1 MFLLRATKMSKRRL
15 LVSLGVLLWA
25 LLFGAESVVSA
36 QSNVRP
42 MPRLA
47 RLPEAG
53 AEFARRTQ
61 EGLFQSG
68 ASHASVA
75 GDGRAEKAREVEGAR
90 YFRFDVRA
98 ESWGT
103 ADFEDG
109 AGQASV
115 QRMGWDALI
124 GRELDGGSNVIF
136 SLHTEASF
144 YDFKGATS
152 LIAGSSDPFND
163 VYETALGM
171 SVLSQQVNRRAWFAG
186 FEFYL
191 GGEDNVDLG
200 DALSIGG
207 LGGLRYE
214 VHDDLTIT
222 VGLGMRT
229 RLEDDPWVVPFLGFE
244 WQLDENT
251 ELVSEGSS
259 VSLRRKLSSNWDLSL
274 GAIYDQRQYRLNDNN
289 PLPGGVLRDES
300 IQAFSGLRWR
310 PSTNTSLDLTAGYLL
325 WREFTT
331 RSSSGFSAGEIET
344 DPEPYFGL
352 QLRFEY

>member
-1 MFLLRATKMSKRRL
+1 MSQIRSTKERKRGLVMSIAFLLWTLAC
-15 LVSLGVLLWA
+15 
-25 LLFGAESVVSA
+25 GAGSVISA

-61 EGLFQSG
+61 EGLFQTG
-68 ASHASVA
+68 ASHAYVA
-75 GDGRAEKAREVEGAR
+75 RDGRMEQAREAEGAR
-90 YFRFDVRA
+90 YFRFDVGA
-98 ESWGT
+98 EAWGN
-103 ADFEDG
+103 ADFENG

-115 QRMGWDALI
+115 QRFGWDALI

-171 SVLSQQVNRRAWFAG
+171 SVLSKKVNRRAWFAG

-244 WQLDENT
+244 WQLDPKT

-259 VSLRRKLSSNWDLSL
+259 VSLRRKLSPDWDLSF

-289 PLPGGVLRDES
+289 ALPGGVLRDES
-300 IQAFSGLRWR
+300 IQAFGELRWQ

-331 RSSSGFSAGEIET
+331 RSSSGFAAGEIET